1 MKFFRLA
8 TSCRSVSISCLR
20 VQCLLAVGA
29 RDQVLRAQPDQTGCQ
44 QRGAGTQAD
53 QEWFEPG
60 QQARIDFKRARLL
73 GRDDENGGSC
83 HGAEKWSDAM
93 KRGGTAREDPTS
105 ECRGLI
111 ASSPL
116 EACSCYR
123 VCGNAGQCKAK
134 ARRFPAK
141 NTATLRVSRR

>member
-1 MKFFRLA
+1 MCSDLFSAASLALISDEMKFFRLA

-20 VQCLLAVGA
+20 VQRLLAVGA

-83 HGAEKWSDAM
+83 DA
-93 KRGGTAREDPTS
+93 RGQKTVNDRTGHGTARKTPHDS
-105 ECRGLI
+105 Q
-111 ASSPL
+111 PL
-116 EACSCYR
+116 SLHL
-123 VCGNAGQCKAK
+123 K
-134 ARRFPAK
+134 RRLGA
-141 NTATLRVSRR
+141 

>member
-1 MKFFRLA
+1 MEFFRLA

-29 RDQVLRAQPDQTGCQ
+29 RDQVLRAQPDKTGCQ

-83 HGAEKWSDAM
+83 DA
-93 KRGGTAREDPTS
+93 RGQKTVDDRPGHGTARKTPHDWQALS
-105 ECRGLI
+105 LH
-111 ASSPL
+111 L
-116 EACSCYR
+116 
-123 VCGNAGQCKAK
+123 K
-134 ARRFPAK
+134 RRLGA
-141 NTATLRVSRR
+141 

>member
-29 RDQVLRAQPDQTGCQ
+29 RDQVLRAQPDKTGCQ

-60 QQARIDFKRARLL
+60 QQARIHFKRARLL
-73 GRDDENGGSC
+73 GRDDENGGLC
-83 HGAEKWSDAM
+83 DACGEKTVND
-93 KRGGTAREDPTS
+93 RTGHGTARKTPHDWQALS
-105 ECRGLI
+105 LH
-111 ASSPL
+111 L
-116 EACSCYR
+116 
-123 VCGNAGQCKAK
+123 K
-134 ARRFPAK
+134 RRLGA
-141 NTATLRVSRR
+141 